1 MVILLLKTDG
11 VCDLFPVERQS
22 FRCSDQFIFHIVETV
37 YDTDDFSGIRLDRD
51 FYAQKIYVK
60 FFTVAT
66 DRIGNIAVVD
76 GIEQIGVPRMGA
88 AQGTV
93 DFDLYCLA
101 QIGTDQS
108 AAKDAANQ
116 ILFSLKVFL
125 PPAFGR
131 YGFGKINFPLFVFSG
146 SFRTFVEVIPEVYI
160 VSPCR
165 TACGND
171 MDKVCLQIA
180 ASIVIAA
187 AGEQK
192 LSGLRRFWA
201 IVKSVVLKFFL
212 EFKDIF

>member
-1 MVILLLKTDG
+1 
-11 VCDLFPVERQS
+11 
-22 FRCSDQFIFHIVETV
+22 
-37 YDTDDFSGIRLDRD
+37 
-51 FYAQKIYVK
+51 
-60 FFTVAT
+60 
-66 DRIGNIAVVD
+66 
-76 GIEQIGVPRMGA
+76 MGA

-108 AAKDAANQ
+108 AEGCGESDPVFPEGISPSRLRQ
-116 ILFSLKVFL
+116 VRFRQDQFS
-125 PPAFGR
+125 A
-131 YGFGKINFPLFVFSG
+131 FVFSG